1 MFACQMTVAA
11 SENHPIRV
19 ICRSPVVPIVPAMS
33 FALFLYS
40 AKTHLRQSGYSY
52 SSCGQA

>member
-1 MFACQMTVAA
+1 MTVAA

-19 ICRSPVVPIVPAMS
+19 ISRSAVVPIVPAMS

-40 AKTHLRQSGYSY
+40 AKPHLRQSGYRY
-52 SSCGQA
+52 SSCGQG